1 MKKTFLK
8 TVALVLVLALAFSVN
23 VFSFSAFAEEI
34 SQTDAIPEGY
44 IEIASAYALNKIR
57 DNLSGKYII
66 TQDIDMDGYNWT
78 PIGTSEEPF
87 TGVLDGNKKILTN
100 FKINNENVTTAT
112 NIGLFG
118 CTSNATISNLF
129 IKEANI
135 TVKQTYTSVIK
146 VNVGVLAGT
155 ATQTVFKDCIVTGNV
170 IVESIRSGSVGGVIG
185 KAIVCSLNN
194 IINAA
199 DVSVKTDAKLA
210 TISIGGIAGSARSGM
225 INQCSNYGD
234 IFASGTDSSSETRLI
249 LAGGIAGG
257 TEDYANQILNSY
269 NQGTIGVDFTTPST
283 CVGGII
289 GDCWYVKNCYST
301 GGITVPENF
310 SGCVGAIAGDFCT
323 TVLDTNPAPRIENVY
338 YSNEGLYTSYVCS
351 NPPSDDSAFINAKKL
366 TAEEFKDKN
375 SFTGF
380 DFNNMWDMDENGL
393 PVLKKQVSFYTEL
406 EEEHI
411 INGESSG
418 ECGKNLNYTFNTYT
432 GDLHIFGT
440 GDMDNYDSASA
451 LEGFFWAPW
460 FRERNYVKNVV
471 IENGV
476 TSIGSCAFDGC
487 ENMTSIVIPGSVK
500 KIGWSAFEGCESLEG
515 LELPVGLETID
526 STAFM
531 GCSGIKSISIPETLT
546 NLDPDCFYGIPYL
559 ESITVDSENPRYS
572 SDEFGVLFNKDKT
585 VLEYYPEGN
594 TRTSYTVPDG
604 VTEIGYAAFRS
615 SLIAEVILPESLKEI
630 GWNAFETCSNLK
642 EIIIPDGVEE
652 IGGHAFTFC
661 TKLEKVKLP
670 SSLKG
675 LHYLV
680 FYHCESLKSIEI
692 PDSVTYITYRVFWY
706 CKSLETV
713 VLPDTLIEL
722 DGNSFAETA
731 YFNNAENREGYALY
745 NGKYLLDVLPEATGK
760 FEVKDGTELIVGDA
774 LSGCKNLT
782 EIVIPDTVKTI
793 GDGAFSGCVGLSSV
807 VIPKNVTKVGNSL
820 FYSCDNLQKVEFE
833 GNISAVEKNTFY
845 DCVKLTDV
853 KLPDTVTVIDEAAFR
868 ECDSLEKIVLPDGVE
883 TIGAQAFGWCR
894 NLSEINIP
902 ESLTSIG
909 RNAFVN
915 TKLKTLNIPQ
925 NVEFIDKL
933 AFSGIETL
941 ESITVDENSNHFA
954 SIDNKVLVSKDMTK
968 VVLYAAKAEGALFAI
983 PDAVTTI
990 DEDAFSYT
998 ENLEKI
1004 TIPDSVTEYGSYMF
1018 RNSKNLKSVALG
1030 SGITRLGTYFMENCE
1045 SLEKLYLSDS
1055 VKNISFMA
1063 LYGCT
1068 NLKDI
1073 YYGGTEEE
1081 WSEIKMENGNSPL
1094 NSATIHYNH
1103 VHSHNYSGYAEATE
1117 YQNGYEL
1124 YTCEC
1129 GHYYAVFD
1137 VVSKSDKY
1145 DVTATYSP
1153 DCFNEEITLDVE
1165 EVTGNRDPG
1174 GIYVVD
1180 GKTYVQVGIYNLK
1193 PVNENGEVVQP
1204 NEGQTVKM
1212 KIAIPDE
1219 YKYKTDMV
1227 IYHRFVD
1234 GGREQLSTADGT
1246 LVIENGYMI
1255 FEVSKFSEFEIYAST
1270 AYVKII
1276 DTPLKTV
1283 YKYGEKLDLTGIKL
1297 TYVADDGTTKTV
1309 TDTSVLTISGFD
1321 STKTGTQTVTV
1332 SYEQCSDTFDVT
1344 VRMTFWQW
1352 LLRIFSFWLHILQII
1367 IIAF

>member
-8 TVALVLVLALAFSVN
+8 TVATALILALVLSANTF
-23 VFSFSAFAEEI
+23 FITSFAQETQAYE
-34 SQTDAIPEGY
+34 IPEGY
-44 IEIASAYALNKIR
+44 IEITSAYALNKIR

-87 TGVLDGNKKILTN
+87 TGILDGNKKIITN
-100 FKINNENVTTAT
+100 FKINNDNVTSAT
-112 NIGLFG
+112 SIGLFG
-118 CTSNATISNLF
+118 CTRNATISNLF
-129 IKEANI
+129 IKDANI
-135 TVKQTYTSVIK
+135 IVKQPYTSVIE
-146 VNVGVLAGT
+146 VNIGALAGT
-155 ATQTVFKDCIVTGNV
+155 ANQTVFKDCIVTGSINA
-170 IVESIRSGSVGGVIG
+170 ESIRKGSVGGVAG
-185 KAIVCSLNN
+185 KAIICSLTNLT
-194 IINAA
+194 NAA
-199 DVSVKTDAKLA
+199 NVSIKTDAKLT
-210 TISIGGIAGSARSGM
+210 TISIGGIAGTARSGI
-225 INQCSNYGD
+225 INQCSNRGD
-234 IFASGTDSSSETRLI
+234 IFASGIFSEDESRAV

-257 TEDYANQILNSY
+257 TEDCANQILNSY
-269 NQGTIGVDFTTPST
+269 NQGTVGVDFTTPST

-301 GGITVPENF
+301 GEITLPKNF
-310 SGCVGAIAGDFCT
+310 SGCVGAIAGEFWT
-323 TVLDTNPAPRIENVY
+323 SVLDTNPAPRIENVY

-351 NPPSDDSAFINAKKL
+351 NPPADDSAFINAKKL

-375 SFTGF
+375 LFTGF
-380 DFNNMWDMDENGL
+380 DFNNVWDMDENSF
-393 PVLKKQVSFYTEL
+393 PVLKKQVAFYNEL

-411 INGESSG
+411 INGERSG
-418 ECGKNLNYTFNTYT
+418 KCGKNLSYTFNTYT
-432 GDLHIFGT
+432 GELYIYGT
-440 GDMDNYDSASA
+440 GDMDNYDSASVF
-451 LEGFFWAPW
+451 EGFLWAPW
-460 FRERNYVKNVV
+460 FRERTYVKNVV

-487 ENMTSIVIPGSVK
+487 ENMASVVIPGSVK
-500 KIGWSAFEGCESLEG
+500 KIGWAAFEGCESLEG
-515 LELPVGLETID
+515 LELPDGLETID

-531 GCSGIKSISIPETLT
+531 GCNGIKSISIPKTLT

-585 VLEYYPEGN
+585 VLEHYPEGN

-692 PDSVTYITYRVFWY
+692 PDSVTYITYWVFWY

-760 FEVKDGTELIVGDA
+760 FEVKDGTELIVGEA

-833 GNISAVEKNTFY
+833 GNISAVGKNTFY

-868 ECDSLEKIVLPDGVE
+868 ECDSLEKIVLPDGIE

-1055 VKNISFMA
+1055 VKDISFMA

-1103 VHSHNYSGYAEATE
+1103 VHYHIYSGYTNATE

-1153 DCFNEEITLDVE
+1153 DCFDEEIILDVE
-1165 EVTGNRDPG
+1165 DVTGNRDPG
-1174 GIYVVD
+1174 GIYMVD
-1180 GKTYVQVGIYNLK
+1180 GKTYVQVGVFNLK
-1193 PVNENGEVVQP
+1193 AVNENGEVVQP

-1212 KIAIPDE
+1212 KIAIPDG
-1219 YKYKTDMV
+1219 YKDKTDMV

-1234 GGREQLSTADGT
+1234 GGREKLSTADGT

-1255 FEVSKFSEFEIYAST
+1255 FEISKFSEFEILAG
-1270 AYVKII
+1270 
-1276 DTPLKTV
+1276 TV
-1283 YKYGEKLDLTGIKL
+1283 TVTVSKLPDKLTVNYKGTLDLNGIQLKI
-1297 TYVADDGTTKTV
+1297 TDIDGSVEYV
-1309 TDTSVLTISGFD
+1309 TDTSKMTVEGFD
-1321 STKTGTQTVTV
+1321 SSRIGIQTITV
-1332 SYEQCSDTFDVT
+1332 RYEEYFCTFDIE
-1344 VRMTFWQW
+1344 VRYTWWQW
-1352 LLRIFSFWLHILQII
+1352 IIRMLLLGFLWY
-1367 IIAF
+1367 

>member
-135 TVKQTYTSVIK
+135 TVKQPYTSVIK

-170 IVESIRSGSVGGVIG
+170 IAESIRSGSVGGVIG

-323 TVLDTNPAPRIENVY
+323 TVLDTNPAPRMENVY

-380 DFNNMWDMDENGL
+380 DFNNMWNIGENGL
-393 PVLKKQVSFYTEL
+393 PVLKKQVSFYKEL

-411 INGESSG
+411 VNGERSG
-418 ECGKNLNYTFNTYT
+418 KCGKNLSYTFNTYT
-432 GDLHIFGT
+432 GELHIYGT
-440 GDMDNYDSASA
+440 GDMDNFDSLSSF
-451 LEGFFWAPW
+451 GPYFPAPW
-460 FRERNYVKNVV
+460 YYDAELVKTV
-471 IENGV
+471 IIDEGV
-476 TSIGSCAFDGC
+476 TSIGSGAFVDCENATNFNLPQSINKIGWGAFAYCDGIESFSIPDGVEAIEHSTFDGC
-487 ENMTSIVIPGSVK
+487 SNLKSINIPKSVT
-500 KIGWSAFEGCESLEG
+500 KIDSEAFYYN
-515 LELPVGLETID
+515 PALET
-526 STAFM
+526 
-531 GCSGIKSISIPETLT
+531 
-546 NLDPDCFYGIPYL
+546 
-559 ESITVDSENPRYS
+559 ITVDSKNPNYS
-572 SDEFGVLFNKDKT
+572 SDENGILFNKDKT
-585 VLEYYPEGN
+585 VLVRYPEGKKDA
-594 TRTSYTVPDG
+594 SYTVPDG
-604 VTEIGYAAFRS
+604 VTELETYAFHYGK
-615 SLIAEVILPESLKEI
+615 ITEVNLPESLKEI
-630 GWNAFETCSNLK
+630 GWNAFESCPNLK

-652 IGGHAFTFC
+652 IGGYAFAFC
-661 TKLEKVKLP
+661 TKLEKVKL
-670 SSLKG
+670 SNSLKG
-675 LHYLV
+675 LDYLV

-692 PDSVTYITYRVFWY
+692 PDSVTYITYKVFWF
-706 CKSLETV
+706 CKALETII
-713 VLPDTLIEL
+713 LPDSLAEL
-722 DGNSFAETA
+722 DGGSFAETA
-731 YFNNAENREGYALY
+731 YFKNAENREGYALY
-745 NGKYLLDVLPEATGK
+745 CGKYLLDVLPEATGK
-760 FEVKDGTELIVGDA
+760 FEIKDGTKLIAGDA
-774 LSGCKNLT
+774 FSGCDELT
-782 EIVIPDTVKTI
+782 EIIIPDSVKYIGDSAFSNCSGIKSIVIPKSVTKTGSSVFYFCDNLESVEILGNITVVDNLSFYQCKKLTRVILPDTVKTI
-793 GDGAFSGCVGLSSV
+793 GESAFNGCASLEEIQLPEGLE
-807 VIPKNVTKVGNSL
+807 VIAKKA
-820 FYSCDNLQKVEFE
+820 FDYSP
-833 GNISAVEKNTFY
+833 
-845 DCVKLTDV
+845 KLT
-853 KLPDTVTVIDEAAFR
+853 
-868 ECDSLEKIVLPDGVE
+868 S
-883 TIGAQAFGWCR
+883 
-894 NLSEINIP
+894 INFP
-902 ESLTSIG
+902 ESLTEIG
-909 RNAFVN
+909 
-915 TKLKTLNIPQ
+915 
-925 NVEFIDKL
+925 DY
-933 AFSGIETL
+933 AFSETNISSVHISSDVSDIGECAFYNTPNL
-941 ESITVDENSNHFA
+941 SSITVDENNPHFVFDGKA
-954 SIDNKVLVSKDMTK
+954 LYSKDKSKLFCYPSGTEQSLYVIDSETK
-968 VVLYAAKAEGALFAI
+968 TIDRSAFSGNPYLETITI
-983 PDAVTTI
+983 PDGVKYLESSFADCTNLKSV
-990 DEDAFSYT
+990 AFGNGIT
-998 ENLEKI
+998 QIFAHGFRNCTLLEKVY
-1004 TIPDSVTEYGSYMF
+1004 IPDSVTDIMSRSF
-1018 RNSKNLKSVALG
+1018 NDSKNL
-1030 SGITRLGTYFMENCE
+1030 T
-1045 SLEKLYLSDS
+1045 
-1055 VKNISFMA
+1055 
-1063 LYGCT
+1063 
-1068 NLKDI
+1068 DI
-1073 YYGGTEEE
+1073 YYEGNAEA
-1081 WSEIKMENGNSPL
+1081 WSRISANSGL
-1094 NSATIHYNH
+1094 SSSITVHYNH
-1103 VHSHNYSGYAEATE
+1103 VHSHTYSGYTEATE
-1117 YQNGYEL
+1117 GQSGYEL
-1124 YTCEC
+1124 YSCEC

-1153 DCFNEEITLDVE
+1153 DCFNEEVTLDVE
-1165 EVTGNRDPG
+1165 EITGNRDPG
-1174 GIYVVD
+1174 GIYMVD
-1180 GKTYVQVGIYNLK
+1180 GKTYVQVGVFNLK
-1193 PVNENGEVVQP
+1193 AVNENGEVVQP

-1212 KIAIPDE
+1212 KIAIPDG
-1219 YKYKTDMV
+1219 YKDKTDMV

-1234 GGREQLSTADGT
+1234 GGREKLSTADGT
-1246 LVIENGYMI
+1246 LAVENGYMI
-1255 FEVSKFSEFEIYAST
+1255 FEISKFSEFEIYAST

-1321 STKTGTQTVTV
+1321 STKAGTQTVTV

>member
-100 FKINNENVTTAT
+100 FKVNNENVTTAT

-129 IKEANI
+129 VKGASI
-135 TVKQTYTSVIK
+135 TVKQPYASAIQ
-146 VNVGVLAGT
+146 VNIGTLAGT
-155 ATQTVFKDCIVTGNV
+155 ATQTVFKDCIVTG
-170 IVESIRSGSVGGVIG
+170 SINAENIKSGSVGGVAG

-194 IINAA
+194 ITNAA
-199 DVSVKTDAKLA
+199 DVSIKTDAKLT
-210 TISIGGIAGSARSGM
+210 TISIGGIAGSARSGI

-234 IFASGTDSSSETRLI
+234 IFASGTDSLSDTRFVQ
-249 LAGGIAGG
+249 AGGIAGG

-301 GGITVPENF
+301 GGITVPEDF
-310 SGCVGAIAGDFCT
+310 GGCVGAIAGEFWT
-323 TVLDTNPAPRIENVY
+323 SVLDTNPAPRIENVY
-338 YSNEGLYTSYVCS
+338 YSNDGLYTSYVCS
-351 NPPSDDSAFINAKKL
+351 NSPADDSAFINAKKL

-418 ECGKNLNYTFNTYT
+418 ECGKNLSYTFNTYT

-460 FRERNYVKNVV
+460 FREKNYVKNVV

-487 ENMTSIVIPGSVK
+487 ENMTSVVIPGSVK
-500 KIGWSAFEGCESLEG
+500 KIGWAAFEGCKSLEG
-515 LELPVGLETID
+515 LELPDGLETID

-531 GCSGIKSISIPETLT
+531 GCYGIKSISIPETLT

-559 ESITVDSENPRYS
+559 ETITVDSENPRYS
-572 SDEFGVLFNKDKT
+572 SDEFGVIFNKDKT

-604 VTEIGYAAFRS
+604 VTEIGYSAFRS

-630 GWNAFETCSNLK
+630 GWNAFESCGNLK

-652 IGGHAFTFC
+652 IGGYAFAFC

-670 SSLKG
+670 NSLKG
-675 LHYLV
+675 LDYLV

-713 VLPDTLIEL
+713 VLPDTLVEL
-722 DGNSFAETA
+722 DGNSFDDTA
-731 YFNNAENREGYALY
+731 YFKNAENREGYALY
-745 NGKYLLDVLPEATGK
+745 YGKYLLDVSPEAAGK
-760 FEVKDGTELIVGDA
+760 FEIKDGTELIAGGA
-774 LSGCKNLT
+774 FSGHDELT
-782 EIVIPDTVKTI
+782 EIVIPDSVKYIGDSAFSNSSGIKSMVIPKSVITTGSSVFYCCDNLESVEILGSITVVDYLSFYYCKKLTRVVLPDTVKTI
-793 GDGAFSGCVGLSSV
+793 GESAFNNCVSLEEIQLPEGLE
-807 VIPKNVTKVGNSL
+807 VIAKNAFN
-820 FYSCDNLQKVEFE
+820 YSP
-833 GNISAVEKNTFY
+833 
-845 DCVKLTDV
+845 KLTNV
-853 KLPDTVTVIDEAAFR
+853 NF
-868 ECDSLEKIVLPDGVE
+868 
-883 TIGAQAFGWCR
+883 
-894 NLSEINIP
+894 P
-902 ESLTSIG
+902 ESLAEIG
-909 RNAFVN
+909 
-915 TKLKTLNIPQ
+915 
-925 NVEFIDKL
+925 DY
-933 AFSGIETL
+933 AFSRTNISSVHISSDVSAIGECAFYNTPNL
-941 ESITVDENSNHFA
+941 STITVDENNPHFVFDGKA
-954 SIDNKVLVSKDMTK
+954 LYSKDKSKLFCYPSGTEQSLYVIDSETK
-968 VVLYAAKAEGALFAI
+968 
-983 PDAVTTI
+983 TI
-990 DEDAFSYT
+990 DRSAFSGNPY
-998 ENLEKI
+998 LEAI
-1004 TIPDSVTEYGSYMF
+1004 TIPDDVKYIESSFADCT
-1018 RNSKNLKSVALG
+1018 NLKSVAFG
-1030 SGITRLGTYFMENCE
+1030 NGITQIFSHGFRNCTL
-1045 SLEKLYLSDS
+1045 LEKVYIPDS
-1055 VKNISFMA
+1055 IIDIMSRSFDNSKN
-1063 LYGCT
+1063 LT
-1068 NLKDI
+1068 DI
-1073 YYGGTEEE
+1073 YYEGSAEQ
-1081 WSEIKMENGNSPL
+1081 WSRISANSGL
-1094 NSATIHYNH
+1094 NSSITVHYNH
-1103 VHSHNYSGYAEATE
+1103 VHSHTYSGYTEATE
-1117 YQNGYEL
+1117 GQNGYEL
-1124 YTCEC
+1124 YSCEC

-1174 GIYVVD
+1174 GIYMVD
-1180 GKTYVQVGIYNLK
+1180 GKTYVQVGVFNLK
-1193 PVNENGEVVQP
+1193 AVNENGEAVQP
-1204 NEGQTVKM
+1204 NEGQTVKI
-1212 KIAIPDE
+1212 KIAIPDG
-1219 YKYKTDMV
+1219 YKDKTDMV
-1227 IYHRFVD
+1227 IYHRYVD
-1234 GGREQLSTADGT
+1234 GGREKLSTADGT
-1246 LVIENGYMI
+1246 LIIKDGYMI
-1255 FEVSKFSEFEIYAST
+1255 FEVSKFSEFEILAGT
-1270 AYVKII
+1270 A
-1276 DTPLKTV
+1276 TV
-1283 YKYGEKLDLTGIKL
+1283 TVSKLPDKLTVNYRGTLDLSGIQLKI
-1297 TYVADDGTTKTV
+1297 TDIDGSVEYV
-1309 TDTSVLTISGFD
+1309 TDTSKMTVEGFD
-1321 STKTGTQTVTV
+1321 STKLGVQTVTV
-1332 SYEQCSDTFDVT
+1332 RYEEYSCTFDVE
-1344 VRMTFWQW
+1344 VRYTWWQW
-1352 LLRIFSFWLHILQII
+1352 IIRMLLLGFLWY
-1367 IIAF
+1367 

>member
-323 TVLDTNPAPRIENVY
+323 TVLDTNPAPRMENVY

-351 NPPSDDSAFINAKKL
+351 NPPSDDSAFINPKKL

-487 ENMTSIVIPGSVK
+487 QNMTGIVIPGSVK
-500 KIGWSAFEGCESLEG
+500 KIGWSAFEGCKRLEN
-515 LELPVGLETID
+515 LELPDGLETID

-559 ESITVDSENPRYS
+559 ETITVDSENPRYS

-594 TRTSYTVPDG
+594 TRISYTVPDG
-604 VTEIGYAAFRS
+604 VTEIGYSAFRS

-630 GWNAFETCSNLK
+630 GWNAFESCPNLK

-652 IGGHAFTFC
+652 IGGYAFAFC

-670 SSLKG
+670 NSLKG
-675 LHYLV
+675 LDYLV

-692 PDSVTYITYRVFWY
+692 PDSVTYITYKVFWF
-706 CKSLETV
+706 CKALETII
-713 VLPDTLIEL
+713 LPDSLAEL
-722 DGNSFAETA
+722 DGGSFAETA
-731 YFNNAENREGYALY
+731 YFKNAENREGYALY
-745 NGKYLLDVLPEATGK
+745 CGKYLLDVLPEATGK
-760 FEVKDGTELIVGDA
+760 FEIKDGTKLIAGDA
-774 LSGCKNLT
+774 FSGCDELT
-782 EIVIPDTVKTI
+782 EIIIPDSVKYIGDSAFSNCSGIKSIVIPKNVTKTGSSVFYFCDNLESVEILGNITVVDNLSFYQCKKLTRVILPDTVKTI
-793 GDGAFSGCVGLSSV
+793 GESAFNGCASLEEIQLPEGLE
-807 VIPKNVTKVGNSL
+807 VIAKKAFN
-820 FYSCDNLQKVEFE
+820 YSP
-833 GNISAVEKNTFY
+833 
-845 DCVKLTDV
+845 KLT
-853 KLPDTVTVIDEAAFR
+853 
-868 ECDSLEKIVLPDGVE
+868 S
-883 TIGAQAFGWCR
+883 
-894 NLSEINIP
+894 INFP
-902 ESLTSIG
+902 ESLTEIG
-909 RNAFVN
+909 DYAFE
-915 TKLKTLNIPQ
+915 KTNISS
-925 NVEFIDKL
+925 VHISSDVSAIGEC
-933 AFSGIETL
+933 AFYYTPNLST
-941 ESITVDENSNHFA
+941 ITVDENNPHFVFDGSA
-954 SIDNKVLVSKDMTK
+954 LYSKDKSKLLCYPSGNKQSLYVIDSETK
-968 VVLYAAKAEGALFAI
+968 
-983 PDAVTTI
+983 TI
-990 DEDAFSYT
+990 DRAAFSGNPY
-998 ENLEKI
+998 LEAI
-1004 TIPDSVTEYGSYMF
+1004 TIPDDVKY
-1018 RNSKNLKSVALG
+1018 
-1030 SGITRLGTYFMENCE
+1030 IE
-1045 SLEKLYLSDS
+1045 S
-1055 VKNISFMA
+1055 SFA
-1063 LYGCT
+1063 DCT
-1068 NLKDI
+1068 NLKSAAFGDGTTQIFSHAFEKCTLLEKIYVPNSVIDIMFRSFYNCNNLTDI
-1073 YYGGTEEE
+1073 YYEGNAED
-1081 WSEIKMENGNSPL
+1081 WSRISANSGL
-1094 NSATIHYNH
+1094 SSSITVHYNH
-1103 VHSHNYSGYAEATE
+1103 VHSHTYSGYAEATE

-1137 VVSKSDKY
+1137 LVSKSDKY
-1145 DVTATYSP
+1145 DVAATYSP

-1174 GIYVVD
+1174 GIYMVD
-1180 GKTYVQVGIYNLK
+1180 GKTYVQVGVFNLK
-1193 PVNENGEVVQP
+1193 AVNENGEVVQP
-1204 NEGQTVKM
+1204 NEGQTVKI
-1212 KIAIPDE
+1212 KIAIPDG
-1219 YKYKTDMV
+1219 YKDKTDMV
-1227 IYHRFVD
+1227 IYHRYVD
-1234 GGREQLSTADGT
+1234 GGREKLSTADGT

-1255 FEVSKFSEFEIYAST
+1255 FEVSKFSEFEILAG
-1270 AYVKII
+1270 
-1276 DTPLKTV
+1276 TV
-1283 YKYGEKLDLTGIKL
+1283 TVTVSKLPDKLTVNYKGTLDLSGIQLKI
-1297 TYVADDGTTKTV
+1297 TDIDGSVEYV
-1309 TDTSVLTISGFD
+1309 TDTSKMTVDGFD
-1321 STKTGTQTVTV
+1321 STKLGVQTVTV
-1332 SYEQCSDTFDVT
+1332 RYEEYSCTFDVE
-1344 VRMTFWQW
+1344 VRYTWWQW
-1352 LLRIFSFWLHILQII
+1352 IIRMLLLGFLWY
-1367 IIAF
+1367 